1 MFTDSK
7 LNFTN
12 TAIPQRGNS
21 LSDLSRSAG
30 EVARAIHQRGKFF
43 FILKKNCNIP
53 QEDIYSHKKNKTERK
68 GQLYTIMNRKKHIC
82 DFIKFFYRFIC
93 CVPNKNNTDIS
104 EDNNKKWEWPLKGK
118 DRFRLDS
125 DISES
130 DYETNASLVKK
141 KFSEMKLPLMTNESN
156 IWIQNSTG
164 ILHDEEILQGGITQR
179 GIHSYDIYEDNCNE
193 YCSDD
198 FYTPSNSKILDPSD
212 IKYTSLINSPGDISG
227 SSGEVAEGI
236 TPLGYSQDNSQIED
250 RNINLYDSD
259 SSTESLVRYFTT
271 VYNKINTENN

>member
-1 MFTDSK
+1 MGM
-7 LNFTN
+7 
-12 TAIPQRGNS
+12 A
-21 LSDLSRSAG
+21 
-30 EVARAIHQRGKFF
+30 
-43 FILKKNCNIP
+43 
-53 QEDIYSHKKNKTERK
+53 
-68 GQLYTIMNRKKHIC
+68 
-82 DFIKFFYRFIC
+82 
-93 CVPNKNNTDIS
+93 
-104 EDNNKKWEWPLKGK
+104 LKGK